1 MVTSVDPTLGGNV
14 SVACASGNLCVVV
27 GGLSNNG
34 GSGEVVTSTNPT
46 GGASAW
52 TVTSLADPLVSVS
65 CPSASLCV
73 VVDLGGDLLTSADP
87 TGGASAWTAA
97 DVDSDVGQ
105 YEPQGVSCPS
115 VHLCVAIV
123 DSNGDV
129 ATSTDPL
136 GGSTSW
142 TVTSVDA
149 AGGVNDVS
157 CPTVS
162 LCVAV
167 DGSGD
172 VVTGP

>member
-1 MVTSVDPTLGGNV
+1 
-14 SVACASGNLCVVV
+14 
-27 GGLSNNG
+27 
-34 GSGEVVTSTNPT
+34 
-46 GGASAW
+46 
-52 TVTSLADPLVSVS
+52 
-65 CPSASLCV
+65 
-73 VVDLGGDLLTSADP
+73 
-87 TGGASAWTAA
+87 
-97 DVDSDVGQ
+97 
-105 YEPQGVSCPS
+105 
-115 VHLCVAIV
+115 VHLGVAIV

>member
-1 MVTSVDPTLGGNV
+1 
-14 SVACASGNLCVVV
+14 
-27 GGLSNNG
+27 
-34 GSGEVVTSTNPT
+34 
-46 GGASAW
+46 
-52 TVTSLADPLVSVS
+52 
-65 CPSASLCV
+65 
-73 VVDLGGDLLTSADP
+73 
-87 TGGASAWTAA
+87 
-97 DVDSDVGQ
+97 
-105 YEPQGVSCPS
+105 
-115 VHLCVAIV
+115 V

-167 DGSGD
+167 DGIGD